1 MGVLLLLV
9 FFGSLPRRTK
19 ARGLLTGL
27 AMAVALGASVGLHQ
41 LRWAGVTTLGVA
53 EAGGSSCVVVIRD
66 GSAGVL
72 SLGGY
77 NDSSGLTLLQAHN
90 VSQVETLFLPAQ
102 DGEARLCAQRILEN
116 LPVERVL
123 LPQGAY
129 AGKDLEDQG
138 VPVERARPG
147 ESFQLLPG
155 LEAVYSQDGA
165 RLSFTA
171 GGVDVIVELA
181 PSGPGECQVL
191 VTQQTDTQIN
201 SSFTVLQADGIM
213 GETGGEEAELRS
225 GRYVSPPEQSSLC
238 LDFSGD
244 GQIQIRREN

>member
-1 MGVLLLLV
+1 MLV

-66 GSAGVL
+66 GSAGGVL

-77 NDSSGLTLLQAHN
+77 NDSSGLYLLQGPQRVPGGDPVPPN
-90 VSQVETLFLPAQ
+90 PGRGGPA
-102 DGEARLCAQRILEN
+102 LCPADIGKPAGRADPAAPGGLRRQRFGR
-116 LPVERVL
+116 P
-123 LPQGAY
+123 
-129 AGKDLEDQG
+129 G

-155 LEAVYSQDGA
+155 LEAAYSQDGA

-191 VTQQTDTQIN
+191 VTQQRTP
-201 SSFTVLQADGIM
+201 
-213 GETGGEEAELRS
+213 R
-225 GRYVSPPEQSSLC
+225 
-238 LDFSGD
+238 
-244 GQIQIRREN
+244 

>member
-1 MGVLLLLV
+1 M
-9 FFGSLPRRTK
+9 
-19 ARGLLTGL
+19 
-27 AMAVALGASVGLHQ
+27 
-41 LRWAGVTTLGVA
+41 
-53 EAGGSSCVVVIRD
+53 
-66 GSAGVL
+66 
-72 SLGGY
+72 
-77 NDSSGLTLLQAHN
+77 
-90 VSQVETLFLPAQ
+90 
-102 DGEARLCAQRILEN
+102 EN
-116 LPVERVL
+116 LPVERIL

-138 VPVERARPG
+138 VPVERASPG

-155 LEAVYSQDGA
+155 LEAAYSQDGA

-191 VTQQTDTQIN
+191 VTQQRDTQIN